1 MRAVVQRDRLE
12 AEMEAELA
20 CHLDTL
26 TADLVRAGHSPAEA
40 ARRARIALGAATVHM
55 EGMRASLGLR
65 WWDEF
70 WADLRYGA
78 RILRKSP
85 RFTAIAA
92 ISLALAIGA
101 NTTIF
106 SLAKSL
112 LYDQLSVPH
121 AEELRLLRW
130 VGDDH
135 KAVHNMW
142 GEFRPAPGGRVM
154 VSVFSYPVYQQLQT
168 HQEVMQDLLAYNED
182 SMNATIRGNAQRAVV
197 AMVSGNYFAV
207 LGTTQ
212 QLGRSIQPSD
222 DQVGASGSL
231 AVISDGL
238 WERAFDRSPSVL
250 GQTINVNQSMFTI
263 VGVNPRGFT
272 GAKNVQS

>member
-1 MRAVVQRDRLE
+1 VGLGSFLGRVVVQPRSWMRAVVQRDRLE

-154 VSVFSYPVYQQLQT
+154 VSVFSYPVYQQLPLT
-168 HQEVMQDLLAYNED
+168 
-182 SMNATIRGNAQRAVV
+182 SAV
-197 AMVSGNYFAV
+197 
-207 LGTTQ
+207 
-212 QLGRSIQPSD
+212 
-222 DQVGASGSL
+222 
-231 AVISDGL
+231 DGL
-238 WERAFDRSPSVL
+238 VAIGRMRAIRQPVSSKFKYRCA
-250 GQTINVNQSMFTI
+250 
-263 VGVNPRGFT
+263 VG
-272 GAKNVQS
+272 